1 MTHSSPKRT
10 STGDFLNH
18 TVGYWIDRLH
28 KRSPGSTAAGS
39 IIYGAFLPVL
49 SPATT
54 ALRPG
59 PIGLGFHHHDLLHC
73 IGSNTLNFIAGMQ
86 HCTTSAHVDE
96 GAEAVW
102 HLLLEGQKVWMMA
115 RREDVQ
121 AVRTQLPADKTMAWW
136 RLEASQ
142 REWVHNQ
149 RCIMIVQNAGDIIY
163 LPAQW
168 PHTVRHLTDTL
179 ALQATMIQSWN
190 SERALQ
196 LLDFSSGEVR
206 GNSKYSAAMEWA
218 VAHASEL
225 DIPAGQAE
233 RMRVQLAQKL
243 AVSRAAPEQSQQQQ
257 EEQKEN
263 ENKRRKKRK

>member
-1 MTHSSPKRT
+1 MDYSVTRLPPADWLIRRHQDLPAMFRDSFGHTRWWSSEQQQAIRAFCKDWSSDPDHPIRRLKGYMTHSSLKRT

-49 SPATT
+49 SPVAT

-59 PIGLGFHHHDLLHC
+59 PVGLGFHHHDLLHC

-86 HCTTSAHVDE
+86 HCTTSTHVDE

-102 HLLLEGQKVWMMA
+102 YLLLEGQKVWMMA
-115 RREDVQ
+115 RREDVE
-121 AVRTQLPADKTMAWW
+121 AMRTQLPADKTMAWW

-163 LPAQW
+163 LLAQW

-179 ALQATMIQSWN
+179 ALQGTMG
-190 SERALQ
+190 ALP
-196 LLDFSSGEVR
+196 
-206 GNSKYSAAMEWA
+206 N
-218 VAHASEL
+218 
-225 DIPAGQAE
+225 
-233 RMRVQLAQKL
+233 
-243 AVSRAAPEQSQQQQ
+243 
-257 EEQKEN
+257 
-263 ENKRRKKRK
+263 